1 MGGFFLVGFIRSSIL
16 FWKEDISDADDDG
29 GESMVTD
36 AIEDVDWVLKFVVG
50 LENIVL
56 DADWVELLIVV
67 GCVMQKDSADGSVDI
82 IDSIDVAKMTK

>member
-1 MGGFFLVGFIRSSIL
+1 
-16 FWKEDISDADDDG
+16 
-29 GESMVTD
+29 
-36 AIEDVDWVLKFVVG
+36 LKFVVG

-67 GCVMQKDSADGSVDI
+67 GCVMEKDSADGSVDI